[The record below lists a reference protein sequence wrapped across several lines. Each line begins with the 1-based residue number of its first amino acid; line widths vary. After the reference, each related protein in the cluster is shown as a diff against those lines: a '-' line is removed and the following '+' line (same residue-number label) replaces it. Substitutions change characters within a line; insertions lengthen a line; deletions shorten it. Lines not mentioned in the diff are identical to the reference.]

1 MLLHQSRK
9 TRLTFPELS
18 KAFRL
23 VKNNIGHNWKDLART
38 LPYGDEKDLSEI
50 DIEIRAIEYANRGQ
64 LKEQAYQSLLK
75 WYNHTG
81 KRASVELLTESL
93 RDIKQHRLADTI
105 EMEVVQK
112 TEHNSETEITQ
123 WAVGLLYVI
132 TVLTL

>member
-1 MLLHQSRK
+1 M
-9 TRLTFPELS
+9 
-18 KAFRL
+18 
-23 VKNNIGHNWKDLART
+23 ART

-123 WAVGLLYVI
+123 
-132 TVLTL
+132 